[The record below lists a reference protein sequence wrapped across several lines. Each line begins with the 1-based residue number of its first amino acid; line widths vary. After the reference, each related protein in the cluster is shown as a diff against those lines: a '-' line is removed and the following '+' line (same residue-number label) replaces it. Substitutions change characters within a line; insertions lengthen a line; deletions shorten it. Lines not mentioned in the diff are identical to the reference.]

1 MRPVW
6 RMENSTMTESSEPFN
21 LVPSLKVLSCCCTLP
36 LPSPPLPH
44 YSVIPSPPLPS
55 SPLLCRFHKGQH
67 IMLES
72 VEHGQE
78 CGVIT
83 TISLNEVS
91 SCAPTLLCVLVC
103 APSCCVCVCLCTHPA
118 VCACLCTHP
127 AVCAC
132 LCTTLLCVRVCAPT
146 LLCVHV
152 CAPPCCVCV
161 SVHPPCCVCM
171 SVHPPCCVCMSV
183 HHPAVCAC
191 LCSTLRCVRVSV
203 HHPAVCAC
211 LCMHLCSSQT
221 RLALS
226 PQIWIACLPDHSKL
240 RVNLSHLK
248 TGKYILK
255 RRSA

>member
-44 YSVIPSPPLPS
+44 YSVLPSPPLPS

-72 VEHGQE
+72 IEHGQE

-118 VCACLCTHP
+118 VCACLCS
-127 AVCAC
+127 
-132 LCTTLLCVRVCAPT
+132 TLLCVRVSVHPPCCVCVCLCT
-146 LLCVHV
+146 ILLCVHV

-161 SVHPPCCVCM
+161 CLCTILLCVR
-171 SVHPPCCVCMSV
+171 
-183 HHPAVCAC
+183 VCAC
-191 LCSTLRCVRVSV
+191 TCAPLR
-203 HHPAVCAC
+203 
-211 LCMHLCSSQT
+211 L
-221 RLALS
+221 
-226 PQIWIACLPDHSKL
+226 
-240 RVNLSHLK
+240 
-248 TGKYILK
+248 G
-255 RRSA
+255 